1 MDLCRDEEWVRE
13 SARIEKECDGRIE
26 AGLSMK
32 AYAEAKCDDSLG
44 SVRQVL
50 GQQMRVQSILFMEL
64 HRWMKEWD
72 IGIAFTPT
80 YTEARE
86 LIRVHL
92 KQPTPDVKEWIEALL
107 SEDAQTPELVEK
119 PVKAETRAKLL
130 QMMTPEDWN
139 KLETVAS
146 EAAASVVSSGIIK
159 ARQKE
164 VHSAVAV

>member
-13 SARIEKECDGRIE
+13 SARIEKECDSRIE
-26 AGLSMK
+26 AGLAMK
-32 AYAEAKCDDSLG
+32 GYAQAKYDDSLS
-44 SVRQVL
+44 SVRSAL
-50 GQQMRVQSILFMEL
+50 RQQMRVQSILFTEL

-86 LIRVHL
+86 LIRTHL
-92 KQPTPDVKEWIEALL
+92 KQPTPAVKEWTEALL
-107 SEDAQTPELVEK
+107 SEDAQEPELVEK
-119 PVKAETRAKLL
+119 QVKAETRSKLL
-130 QMMTPEDWN
+130 QMMTAEDWN

-146 EAAASVVSSGIIK
+146 EAAASVVSSSILK

-164 VHSAVAV
+164 VHSTVAV